1 VTELATAAERVAQF
15 RAMEISRRSFLATG
29 TGLAAGAAPSLW
41 HLGPL
46 PGPLAAA
53 APASLTAG
61 EILDRIKGNIG
72 MPWMAQTVD
81 NIVGGAPETRVKGI
95 ATTMMA
101 TLDVLQRAAAA
112 GRNMV
117 ITHESTF
124 FSHQDKVD
132 EIGTD
137 PTYRF
142 KRDFIKQHDLAV
154 FHFHD
159 HWHRRKPD
167 GIALGMAR
175 EVGWDRHLLP
185 GSEREFGF
193 ADRTLV
199 QLARELQSR
208 LRVRTMRVLGDP
220 AMTVRRALA
229 SWGYVSLMPGLP
241 YIARDDVD
249 ALVVG
254 ETREWE
260 LVEYVQDQIASG
272 RKKAL
277 IVIGH
282 VPSEQAG
289 MKYCAEWLRSFISEV
304 PIDFI
309 PADEPFWRPDDPV
322 AEGGRTR

>member
-1 VTELATAAERVAQF
+1 
-15 RAMEISRRSFLATG
+15 MEISRRAFLAAS
-29 TGLAAGAAPSLW
+29 AAFASAT
-41 HLGPL
+41 
-46 PGPLAAA
+46 PGPQVSAA
-53 APASLTAG
+53 APVRHSADPVTAVQ
-61 EILDRIKGNIG
+61 IIDRIKANVGI
-72 MPWMAQTVD
+72 PWMTTTVD
-81 NIVGGAPETRVKGI
+81 NVIGGDPSTTVKGI

-101 TLDVLQRAAAA
+101 TLDVLKRASAA
-112 GRNMV
+112 GGNLV

-124 FSHQDKVD
+124 FSHQDKID
-132 EIGTD
+132 EIAND
-137 PTYRF
+137 ATYRA
-142 KRDFIKQHDLAV
+142 KRDFITQNGLVV

-175 EVGWDRHLLP
+175 EVGWDAHIVP
-185 GSEREFGF
+185 NTEREFEF
-193 ADRTLV
+193 ADRTVL
-199 QLARELQSR
+199 QLSRELRSR

-220 AMTVRRALA
+220 AMKVRRALA
-229 SWGYVSLMPGLP
+229 SWGFVGLTPGLP

-272 RKKAL
+272 KKKAL

-289 MKYCAEWLRSFISEV
+289 MKYCAEWLRSFVTEV
-304 PIDFI
+304 PIDFVA
-309 PADEPFWRPDDPV
+309 ADEPFWSPDDPIRD
-322 AEGGRTR
+322 GGRTR